1 MDWRLTEMV
10 GLRVYNKCCSLT
22 IKLYI
27 DWNWIDTVYSKDYI
41 SVALDSHACEIYAL
55 TLNSHGAFKVTGN
68 VSLYKIKKLNSTDVL
83 VFSIYVCEQRNSGTN
98 LQKPF
103 EISELLERLSDKPRE
118 QNKRQLKELKIYVI
132 PFYQS
137 LPSDNS
143 ITGNNRNLGKSSS
156 LDYHIQQYDFAHMML
171 PWNQKATS
179 LVLLILFI
187 VLNHFNDNKMD
198 IAK

>member
-1 MDWRLTEMV
+1 MHVRFMLLPWIHMV
-10 GLRVYNKCCSLT
+10 R
-22 IKLYI
+22 
-27 DWNWIDTVYSKDYI
+27 
-41 SVALDSHACEIYAL
+41 
-55 TLNSHGAFKVTGN
+55 FKVTGN
-68 VSLYKIKKLNSTDVL
+68 VSLYKIKRLDSTA
-83 VFSIYVCEQRNSGTN
+83 FWRICFFYIYVCEQRDSETN

-143 ITGNNRNLGKSSS
+143 TTGNNRNLGKSSS

-187 VLNHFNDNKMD
+187 VLNHFNVNKME